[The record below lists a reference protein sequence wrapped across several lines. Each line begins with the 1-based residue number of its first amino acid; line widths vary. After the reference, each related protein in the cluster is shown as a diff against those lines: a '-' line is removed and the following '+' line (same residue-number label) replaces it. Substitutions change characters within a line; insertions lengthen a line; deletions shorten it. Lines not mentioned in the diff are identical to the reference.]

1 MMIEIHPLADHPELH
16 DTIARWLWS
25 EWGMPTNRGLY
36 GSLVAHCR
44 RDTVPFIAVAFA
56 DRKPAGTV
64 GLLRTDL
71 LSRQEFTPWMAVLY
85 VVPECRGQGIA
96 ARLQE
101 HAIAEAKRLGF
112 PEIYLYTKMS
122 GFYEKTGWMYLESDL
137 DDHGE
142 SIRIYRKGLLSR
154 EP

>member
-1 MMIEIHPLADHPELH
+1 MKIEIRPLADHPELH
-16 DTIARWLWS
+16 DTITRWLWS
-25 EWGMPTNRGLY
+25 EWGTPTNHGLY

-44 RDTVPFIAVAFA
+44 KDTIPAIYVAFA
-56 DRKPAGTV
+56 GGKPTGTV

-85 VVPECRGQGIA
+85 VLPEYRGQGIA

-101 HAIAEAKRLGF
+101 HAVAEAKRLGL

-122 GFYEKTGWMYLESDL
+122 GFYEKTGWVYLESDL
-137 DDHGE
+137 DDHGD
-142 SIRIYRKGLLSR
+142 SIRIYRKEL
-154 EP
+154 

>member
-1 MMIEIHPLADHPELH
+1 MPIEIRPLTDHPELH
-16 DTIARWLWS
+16 AGIADLFWS
-25 EWGMPTNRGLY
+25 EWGTSTNRGLY

-44 RDTVPFIAVAFA
+44 KDTVPAIYVAFA
-56 DRKPAGTV
+56 DGKPAGTV

-85 VVPECRGQGIA
+85 VLPEYRGQGIA

-101 HAIAEAKRLGF
+101 HAVTEAKRLGF
-112 PEIYLYTKMS
+112 YEIYLYTKMT
-122 GFYEKTGWMYLESDL
+122 GFYEKTEWEYLESDL

-142 SIRIYRKGLLSR
+142 SIRIYRKLL
-154 EP
+154 